1 MPTLNPKTQKKLAM
15 LGYSVDL
22 ISHTLTGWLAKNISK
37 KNCFKHLI
45 DAGQFLN
52 RKECQQTEIL
62 PASKKLFSNS
72 YIYYIGKVK
81 VLLLYYKLA

>member
-1 MPTLNPKTQKKLAM
+1 MIGLGSDKKSIFLCLPL
-15 LGYSVDL
+15 LGRSD
-22 ISHTLTGWLAKNISK
+22 ISHTDWLIGQEYFE
-37 KNCFKHLI
+37 KNCFKHII